1 MERISEETCV
11 KMNSLATKCFEL
23 NAEFDNL
30 AYSLEYNYLHE
41 IAYIIHYHVA
51 HIMPEFADL
60 ITDKMLEL
68 SVRPVR
74 QNISGYGKEYTNA
87 LAAFISLR
95 DAMYS
100 FRSGIK
106 DLIYTADM
114 NEDDEARIFAEELL
128 NKVSLYIK
136 QSEEWVSAAQNLTDH
151 EMNIHIKEYTH
162 FIEI

>member
-1 MERISEETCV
+1 MFMERISEETCA

-30 AYSLEYNYLHE
+30 AYSLEYNYFHQ
-41 IAYIIHYHVA
+41 IANIIHYHIA

-74 QNISGYGKEYTNA
+74 QNISGYGKEYTNV

-128 NKVSLYIK
+128 DKVSLYIK
-136 QSEEWVSAAQNLTDH
+136 QSEE
-151 EMNIHIKEYTH
+151 
-162 FIEI
+162 

>member
-41 IAYIIHYHVA
+41 IAYIIHYNIA

-136 QSEEWVSAAQNLTDH
+136 QSEE
-151 EMNIHIKEYTH
+151 
-162 FIEI
+162 

>member
-1 MERISEETCV
+1 MERISEETCA

-30 AYSLEYNYLHE
+30 AYSLEYNYFNQ
-41 IAYIIHYHVA
+41 IANIIHYHIA

-74 QNISGYGKEYTNA
+74 QNISGYGKEYTNV

-136 QSEEWVSAAQNLTDH
+136 QSEE
-151 EMNIHIKEYTH
+151 
-162 FIEI
+162 

>member
-1 MERISEETCV
+1 MERISEETCA

-30 AYSLEYNYLHE
+30 AYSLEYNYFHQ
-41 IAYIIHYHVA
+41 IANIIHYHIA

-74 QNISGYGKEYTNA
+74 QNISGYGKEYTNV

-128 NKVSLYIK
+128 YPFSVKNNSVLSSWISPERIK
-136 QSEEWVSAAQNLTDH
+136 GISPP
-151 EMNIHIKEYTH
+151 
-162 FIEI
+162 

>member
-1 MERISEETCV
+1 MERISEETCA

-30 AYSLEYNYLHE
+30 AYSLEYNYFHQ
-41 IAYIIHYHVA
+41 IANIIHYHIA

-74 QNISGYGKEYTNA
+74 QNISGYGKEYTNV

-136 QSEEWVSAAQNLTDH
+136 QSEE
-151 EMNIHIKEYTH
+151 
-162 FIEI
+162 

>member
-30 AYSLEYNYLHE
+30 AYSLEYNYFHQ
-41 IAYIIHYHVA
+41 IANVIHYHVA

-74 QNISGYGKEYTNA
+74 QNISGYGKEYTNV

-136 QSEEWVSAAQNLTDH
+136 QSEE
-151 EMNIHIKEYTH
+151 
-162 FIEI
+162 

>member
-1 MERISEETCV
+1 MERISEETCA

-30 AYSLEYNYLHE
+30 AYSLEYNYFHQ
-41 IAYIIHYHVA
+41 IANIIHYHIA

-74 QNISGYGKEYTNA
+74 QNISGYGKEYTNV
-87 LAAFISLR
+87 LAAFTSLR

-128 NKVSLYIK
+128 DKVSLYIK
-136 QSEEWVSAAQNLTDH
+136 QSEE
-151 EMNIHIKEYTH
+151 
-162 FIEI
+162 

>member
-1 MERISEETCV
+1 MERISEETCA

-23 NAEFDNL
+23 NAEFDNV
-30 AYSLEYNYLHE
+30 AYSLEYNYFHQ
-41 IAYIIHYHVA
+41 IANIIHYHIA

-74 QNISGYGKEYTNA
+74 QNISGYGKEYTNV

-128 NKVSLYIK
+128 DKVSLYIK
-136 QSEEWVSAAQNLTDH
+136 QSEE
-151 EMNIHIKEYTH
+151 
-162 FIEI
+162 

>member
-1 MERISEETCV
+1 MERISEETCA

-30 AYSLEYNYLHE
+30 AYSLEYNYFHQ
-41 IAYIIHYHVA
+41 IANIIHYHIA

-74 QNISGYGKEYTNA
+74 QNISGYGKEYTNV

-128 NKVSLYIK
+128 DKVSLYIK
-136 QSEEWVSAAQNLTDH
+136 QSEE
-151 EMNIHIKEYTH
+151 
-162 FIEI
+162 